1 MFFFTFGVWN
11 GQGGKNGIAFV
22 GLVGVSILIVL
33 RVQILGLDESAWL
46 AVIMGDMMVCI
57 CIAAVAAA

>member
-1 MFFFTFGVWN
+1 M
-11 GQGGKNGIAFV
+11 
-22 GLVGVSILIVL
+22 SIVVVL
-33 RVQILGLDESAWL
+33 RVQILALEESAWL